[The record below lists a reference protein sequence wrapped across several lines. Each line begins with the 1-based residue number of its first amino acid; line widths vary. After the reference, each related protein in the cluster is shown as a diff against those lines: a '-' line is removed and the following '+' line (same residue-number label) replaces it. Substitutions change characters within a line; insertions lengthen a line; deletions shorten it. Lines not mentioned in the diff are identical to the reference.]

1 MRVRFEDLTIDSER
15 RELTRGGAPLH
26 LTPKAFDLLSL
37 LVERRPAAVSQDDLF
52 DHLWPDTLVDL
63 SRLHQLIAEIRQVL
77 GDDERRVI
85 RTVYGRGY
93 AFAVPAVPL
102 DQPAKSICKLVLAS
116 IPHDLR
122 EGTNI
127 VGRDYDAAIR
137 IEHTSVSRRHA
148 AIVVAAGRI
157 TVEDLGSRNGTFVK
171 GVRIH
176 AIADIASGDALRF
189 GHVDA
194 TLRILPPPVP
204 TDPPGD

>member
-1 MRVRFEDLTIDSER
+1 MRVRFEAFSLDSER
-15 RELTRGGAPLH
+15 RELTREGTPLH

-77 GDDERRVI
+77 GDDERRII

-93 AFAVPAVPL
+93 SFAIPAVPL
-102 DQPAKSICKLVLAS
+102 DQPAKTICKLVLGS

-122 EGTNI
+122 EGTNV

-157 TVEDLGSRNGTFVK
+157 TVEDLGSRNGTFVNS
-171 GVRIH
+171 VRIGT
-176 AIADIASGDALRF
+176 ATDLVSGDALRF

-194 TLRILPPPVP
+194 TLRILPPPAP
-204 TDPPGD
+204 TDPPPD